1 MKVWHVL
8 NTFSMYMINFLR
20 LSRTSFP
27 PDWVN
32 VLLTP
37 TPWGF
42 SEPKICGFKSAS
54 VTRWWWLRKKLG
66 PQIPSGE
73 EGSFL
78 CSPRPPGL
86 ELSITNLVAPLIHS
100 CRSQSQDTAVAGPL
114 RPQGQGLG
122 WGHSLQSVLATWAR
136 GVSNKGGTQVWCFF

>member
-1 MKVWHVL
+1 MYLTLFLCIWL
-8 NTFSMYMINFLR
+8 IFSGFQELV
-20 LSRTSFP
+20 FP
-27 PDWVN
+27 QIGLMRFWPQPHGVWVN
-32 VLLTP
+32 RK
-37 TPWGF
+37 
-42 SEPKICGFKSAS
+42 SGFKSAS

-86 ELSITNLVAPLIHS
+86 ELSIPNLAAPLSHS
-100 CRSQSQDTAVAGPL
+100 CHSQSQDTAVAGPL
-114 RPQGQGLG
+114 RHQGQGLG

-136 GVSNKGGTQVWCFF
+136 GVSNKKGGTQVWCFF